1 MIMFFFLKK
10 GGLDECSSQAKT
22 FCKKKRK
29 KAIMRFHNQVIKT
42 TPNVYILI
50 EIGATII
57 DKRISECNHKLY

>member
-1 MIMFFFLKK
+1 MSAVLK
-10 GGLDECSSQAKT
+10 QRH
-22 FCKKKRK
+22 FVKRKK